1 MPHIPLTDWAAAR
14 DHSPTLARRWAAAGR
29 LATAVKR
36 GRDWHVASDDEPTPG
51 QRGPKLALP
60 PVPDLSTTQA
70 PNVEYTA
77 QQLHTASAPV
87 AVTATFMDR
96 PTERR
101 IKAALDGRIELAR
114 AQVRAAEK
122 VLREAQAAAEAARDG
137 LREAERSREA
147 LLRDLGIEV

>member
-14 DHSPTLARRWAAAGR
+14 NHSPTLARRWAAAGR

-36 GRDWHVASDDEPTPG
+36 GRDWHVAPDDEPTPG

-60 PVPDLSTTQA
+60 PVPDLSTSQA
-70 PNVEYTA
+70 PN
-77 QQLHTASAPV
+77 
-87 AVTATFMDR
+87 MDR

-101 IKAALDGRIELAR
+101 IEAALDGRVELAR

-122 VLREAQAAAEAARDG
+122 VLREAQAALETARDS